1 MPVLPSYRNQS
12 TLYIYELVML
22 SFGDCSDALYLGANQ
37 DTASGDSVGKNS
49 IYKNNKNT
57 QTSLLIEVSGT
68 NFYIWQGSS

>member
-1 MPVLPSYRNQS
+1 
-12 TLYIYELVML
+12 ML

-49 IYKNNKNT
+49 INKNNKNK

-68 NFYIWQGSS
+68 NFSIWQESS